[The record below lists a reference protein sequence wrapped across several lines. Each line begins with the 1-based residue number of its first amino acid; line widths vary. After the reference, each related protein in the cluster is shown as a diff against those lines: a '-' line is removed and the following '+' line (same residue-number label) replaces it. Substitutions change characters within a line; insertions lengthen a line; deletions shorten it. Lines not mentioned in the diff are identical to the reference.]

1 MRDRGERLHDQFNLA
16 DHITQDQ
23 WAAKYQEAQA
33 TATRATKLE
42 LDRSYDAA
50 FTAYIAAAQTYLFLV
65 RHTVD
70 PDSRSKFRAVSA
82 KLVERAERIK
92 AARKHDIKPVQRDP
106 LSLEEQ
112 DSVLEQGGAVYGRR
126 LRRWTGA
133 EGYAAAGPAP
143 APPPLSPAQQAAGC
157 TWVRCAEAL
166 PGARMVAASVRGLDV
181 VQDNVADCSVVS
193 ALIVAAE
200 HHARHRSRLALSSV
214 RHPLDGLPSPPADVA
229 VRADFDD
236 QLPVAATGRPMFA
249 STRQHDQLWP
259 ALIEKA
265 YLTLMGGYDF
275 VGSNSANDLCVMSGW
290 LPETIPLRT
299 GLKSEAAWQRIR
311 SGFSLGHCVLTV
323 GTGKAVDEDSRALG
337 LVSSHDYAVLDVREE
352 RGVRQLVIV
361 NPWRTAESGESW
373 TAGLREA
380 LDDAP
385 GPEPLIVDWEAL
397 PAHFEA
403 LHVNWDPTTFENSA
417 TAHLSAPASTAA
429 RTSASTASKNRH
441 VKRIRLEVEPNPP
454 LPSEVWLFLARHS
467 GSPLEKGE
475 YVGLGVARSSG
486 ALSSTDEAL
495 RLDDSTSMHD
505 NLFDLYR
512 FMPDPGATSFDLVIS
527 HEGRAPDFRFTLS
540 AYSNSRVKIIELPA
554 PLPHVVKTS
563 GSWTTATAG
572 GNHTCATFLHNPQY
586 CVTLKPPSSPPGAKA
601 TLEVVGETD
610 KDSPINVKLLFRGG
624 ARVAEFESRDVVAGG
639 STYAHGRTSFSSRD
653 LAPGSYTL
661 IVSSFQPRHLAD
673 FSLVLRSSLPLEV
686 APIPAEGAGMY
697 ARQAKGAWA
706 DGCDGGKG
714 ERRKNPRFA
723 LRVTRPTNVKI
734 RLLTP
739 AGPRPIA
746 VSLFSASRAGEPL
759 QQVAS
764 SGAYSDAVCGVVLPL
779 TRLEP
784 AEHGYLVVPSTF
796 LPGVHAD
803 FSISLYADSP
813 VTLARIE

>member
-1 MRDRGERLHDQFNLA
+1 MEQLCTTDSKLA

-42 LDRSYDAA
+42 LDREYDAA

-70 PDSRSKFRAVSA
+70 PDSKTKFRAVSA

-92 AARKHDIKPVQRDP
+92 AARKVDIKPLHKDP
-106 LSLEEQ
+106 LSLQEQ
-112 DSVLEQGGAVYGRR
+112 DSVIEQGGTVCGRR

-133 EGYAAAGPAP
+133 QGHQAAGPAP
-143 APPPLSPAQQAAGC
+143 PLPPLSPAQEAAGC
-157 TWVRCAEAL
+157 SWVPCGEAL
-166 PGARMVAASVRGLDV
+166 PGASMVGDSVRGTDV
-181 VQDNVADCSVVS
+181 VQDNVADCSVVT

-200 HHARHRSRLALSSV
+200 HHARYRSNLALSCLFPQDAS
-214 RHPLDGLPSPPADVA
+214 GLPILSQDGRY
-229 VRADFDD
+229 RARFLINGTWRQVHLDD
-236 QLPVAATGRPMFA
+236 RLPVASTGRPMFA

-265 YLTLMGGYDF
+265 YLSLMGGYDF
-275 VGSNSANDLCVMSGW
+275 VGSNSANDLYVMSGW

-311 SGFSLGHCVLTV
+311 NGFSLGHCVLTV
-323 GTGKAVDEDSRALG
+323 GTGKVVEDDSASLG
-337 LVSSHDYAVLDVREE
+337 LVSSHDYAVIDVREE
-352 RGVRQLVIV
+352 RGVRQVVVV
-361 NPWRTAESGESW
+361 NPWKMVESNDSW
-373 TAGLREA
+373 RAGLRA
-380 LDDAP
+380 GLDDAA
-385 GPEPLIVDWEAL
+385 GPQTLVVDWESL
-397 PAHFEA
+397 PAHFAA
-403 LHVNWDPTTFENSA
+403 LHVNWDPTTFDNST
-417 TAHLSAPASTAA
+417 TAHLSAPASTSSSAA
-429 RTSASTASKNRH
+429 PKHRH
-441 VKRIRLEVEPNPP
+441 VKRVRLEVEQNPS
-454 LPSEVWLFLARHS
+454 LPSEVWVFLARHS

-475 YVGLGVARSSG
+475 YIGLGVTRSSI
-486 ALSSTDEAL
+486 SSAVS
-495 RLDDSTSMHD
+495 DDSTSMHD
-505 NLFDLYR
+505 NLNDLYR
-512 FMPDPGATSFDLVIS
+512 FLPEPGATSFDLVVS

-540 AYSNSRVKIIELPA
+540 AYSNSRVKIVEPPA
-554 PLPHVVKTS
+554 PLPYDAKTS

-572 GNHTCATFLHNPQY
+572 GNHTCSTFLHNPQY
-586 CVTLKPPSSPPGAKA
+586 CVTLKSPSGSSGAKA

-624 ARVAEFESRDVVAGG
+624 ARVAEFESRDVIGGG
-639 STYAHGRTSFSSRD
+639 STYAHGRASFSVRD
-653 LAPGSYTL
+653 VAPGSYTL
-661 IVSSFQPRHLAD
+661 VVSSFQPRHLAD
-673 FSLVLRSSLPLEV
+673 FSLVLRSSLPIEL
-686 APIPAEGAGMY
+686 APVPAEGAGMY

-714 ERRKNPRFA
+714 EVRRNPRFA

-734 RLLTP
+734 RLQTP

-746 VSLFSASRAGEPL
+746 VSLFTASRAGEPL

-764 SGAYSDAVCGVVLPL
+764 SGAYSDAVCGIVLPL

-796 LPGVHAD
+796 LPAVHAD
-803 FSISLYADSP
+803 FSLSLYADAP
-813 VTLARIE
+813 VTLARVE